1 MHAHSA
7 GTGEVRTP
15 ARRRRRAAARMTLTL
30 AVFLLVYVAMGVG
43 QVPGFKVDRT
53 GAAIVGALVLMAA
66 GRITP
71 QAAWDAI
78 DYRTVGLLF
87 GLMVVSAAFVVS
99 GFYAWAAHR
108 VATLDVSPPTLLAI
122 LVAIA
127 GLLSAVLT
135 NDVVVVAMTPL
146 LVAITLSRGLNPVP
160 FLLGFCFAANAGSAG
175 TIIGSPQNII
185 AAQGLGISFNGFL
198 RIAALPALASLP
210 IVWAIVAFLYRDR
223 WHAAAGPAA
232 APPPTDRWETAK
244 AAAVTLGVI
253 VAFVAT
259 DWSKE
264 LVALGA
270 AAILLVNRSI
280 ASSDMLGK
288 VDGNLLL
295 LLMGLFVVN
304 AAMAATGLPQHL
316 IADLKAAGVDLD
328 APLTLFLVICALS
341 NIVGNNPAVML
352 LIPYLGTTGDRDALA
367 AALALGTGFS
377 SNMIVFGSL
386 AGIIVVEQAKAK
398 GVTIS
403 FGEFARAGI
412 PVALAC
418 MAMAAA
424 WIALISSPG
433 QP

>member
-1 MHAHSA
+1 
-7 GTGEVRTP
+7 
-15 ARRRRRAAARMTLTL
+15 MTLII
-30 AVFLLVYVAMGVG
+30 AVFLLVYVAMGMG

-66 GRITP
+66 GRIAP

-78 DYRTVGLLF
+78 DYRTLGLLF

-108 VATLDVSPPTLLAI
+108 VASLAVSPPVLLAI
-122 LVAIA
+122 LIAVA

-175 TIIGSPQNII
+175 TIIGSPQNMI

-198 RIAALPALASLP
+198 RIAAIPALLSLP
-210 IVWAIVAFLYRDR
+210 IVWAIVALLYRGR
-223 WHAAAGPAA
+223 WRSATAGAVQ

-244 AAAVTLGVI
+244 AAVVTLGV
-253 VAFVAT
+253 VLAFVLT
-259 DWSKE
+259 DWPKE

-270 AAILLVNRSI
+270 AAMLLVNRTIS
-280 ASSDMLGK
+280 SSDMLGK

-295 LLMGLFVVN
+295 LLMGLFIVN
-304 AAMAATGLPQHL
+304 AAMAATGLPQRL
-316 IADLKAAGVDLD
+316 LGELRSAGVDLD
-328 APLTLFLVICALS
+328 QPLTVFAVICVLS
-341 NIVGNNPAVML
+341 NLVGNNPAVML
-352 LIPYLGTTGDRDALA
+352 LIPYLGGSGDREALG

-377 SNMIVFGSL
+377 SNMIIFGSL

-403 FGEFARAGI
+403 FREFARAGV
-412 PVALAC
+412 PVALVC
-418 MAMAAA
+418 MATAAV
-424 WIALISSPG
+424 WIALLG
-433 QP
+433 R

>member
-1 MHAHSA
+1 
-7 GTGEVRTP
+7 
-15 ARRRRRAAARMTLTL
+15 MTLTL
-30 AVFLLVYVAMGVG
+30 AVFLLVYVAMGAG
-43 QVPGFKVDRT
+43 QIPGFKVDRT

-66 GRITP
+66 GRIAP

-99 GFYAWAAHR
+99 GFYGWAAMR
-108 VATLDVSPPTLLAI
+108 VASLPVSPPVLLAI
-122 LVAIA
+122 LVAVA
-127 GLLSAVLT
+127 GFLSAVLT

-175 TIIGSPQNII
+175 TIIGSPQNMI

-198 RIAALPALASLP
+198 RIAAVPALLSLP
-210 IVWAIVAFLYRDR
+210 IVWGIVALIYRNR
-223 WHAAAGPAA
+223 WHAPPAA
-232 APPPTDRWETAK
+232 AAPAPPPAPTDHWETAK
-244 AAAVTLGVI
+244 AAVVTLGV
-253 VAFVAT
+253 VFAFVLT
-259 DWSKE
+259 DWPKE

-295 LLMGLFVVN
+295 LLMGLFIVN
-304 AAMAATGLPQHL
+304 AAMAATGLPQRL
-316 IADLKAAGVDLD
+316 LADLRAAGLDLE
-328 APLTLFLVICALS
+328 APLSLFLVICVLS
-341 NIVGNNPAVML
+341 NVVGNNPAVML
-352 LIPYLGTTGDRDALA
+352 LIPYLGGSGDHDALG

-377 SNMIVFGSL
+377 SNMLVFGSL
-386 AGIIVVEQAKAK
+386 AGIIVVEQARAK
-398 GVTIS
+398 GVMIS
-403 FGEFARAGI
+403 FGEFARAGL

-418 MAMAAA
+418 MLLAAG
-424 WIALISSPG
+424 WIALLGTP
-433 QP
+433 